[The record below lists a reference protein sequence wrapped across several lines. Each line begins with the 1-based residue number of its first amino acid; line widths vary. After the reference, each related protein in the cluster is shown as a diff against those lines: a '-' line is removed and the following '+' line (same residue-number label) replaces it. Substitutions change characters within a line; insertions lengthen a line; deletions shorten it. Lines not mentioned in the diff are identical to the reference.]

1 MTRIVLASGSPRRQ
15 ALLAAL
21 GIDFEVITS
30 DAEERGEPAR
40 MPAVPRDEGT
50 VPAAIVE
57 ANARAKRDDVV
68 SRLSEPAI
76 VIAADT
82 LVFLD
87 EHVLSKPSDKDEAFA
102 MLRRLSGNT
111 HQVITGLALADTAM
125 GRSIEGAETT
135 DVTFRSLSDE
145 EIGRFVEA
153 VNPLDR
159 AGAYTV
165 DGPGSLLVARYD
177 GCYQNVLGFPM
188 VKLDKLLRQIG
199 VNLFELVNPERARF
213 L

>member
-1 MTRIVLASGSPRRQ
+1 MIPLVLASASPRRR

-21 GIDFEVITS
+21 GLEFEVITS
-30 DAEERGEPAR
+30 DAPEVDHGA
-40 MPAVPRDEGT
+40 

-57 ANARAKRDDVV
+57 ANARAKRDDVARKLTHHAV
-68 SRLSEPAI
+68 I
-76 VIAADT
+76 IAADT

-87 EHVLSKPSDKDEAFA
+87 EHVLSKPADQAEARA

-111 HQVITGLALADTAM
+111 HQVVTGLAVINTQTGQTA
-125 GRSIEGAETT
+125 EGAETT
-135 DVTFRSLSDE
+135 DVTFRSLTDA
-145 EIGRFVEA
+145 EIHRFVDI
-153 VNPLDR
+153 VNPIDR

-177 GCYQNVLGFPM
+177 GCYQNVLGLPI
-188 VKLDKLLRQIG
+188 VKLDKLLRTIG
-199 VNLFELVNPERARF
+199 LHLFDHIHPHLASF

>member
-1 MTRIVLASGSPRRQ
+1 MTPRIILASASPRRR

-21 GIDFEVITS
+21 GIEFGVITS
-30 DAEERGEPAR
+30 DAEEIASGA
-40 MPAVPRDEGT
+40 

-57 ANARAKRDDVV
+57 INAALKRDDVV
-68 SRLSEPAI
+68 TRLDGPAV

-87 EHVLSKPSDKDEAFA
+87 EQVLTKPADQAEARC
-102 MLRRLSGNT
+102 MLRQLSGNT
-111 HQVITGLALADTAM
+111 HQVITGLAITETAT
-125 GRSIEGAETT
+125 GARIQGAETT
-135 DVTFRSLSDE
+135 DVTFRNLSDD
-145 EIGRFVEA
+145 EINRFVEI
-153 VNPLDR
+153 VNPVDR

-177 GCYQNVLGFPM
+177 GCYQNVLGLPI
-188 VKLDKLLRQIG
+188 VKLDKLLRQIN
-199 VNLFELVNPERARF
+199 VNLFSLMQADKTRF